1 MGASLNWPE
10 TMKTES
16 GEEFLIARGGP
27 FFELQRQ
34 IGLARENALNSG
46 RRALV
51 FVFLTAVVPVALAF
65 LTHGAV
71 TALSILKEPDFLA
84 RFVLFVA
91 ICFLMERSLETR
103 LKNFLERFDDSG
115 LLDEV
120 QRQKSASAVARALK
134 LRNLAT
140 ADAVCLALAI
150 VASIAS
156 LRIRL
161 ADGGGGWIMEEI
173 DGTHTLS
180 IAGWWITTVSSAI
193 FWFLVFRWLWRIL
206 IWAILLSWIS
216 RLDMRLVATH
226 PDRFGGLGF
235 IAAYP
240 NAFAPLIFAM
250 SSVPAAAAFKKLNDQ
265 TMDVATYGTLM
276 TAWLALVLAVFML
289 PLLSFSRPL
298 SHLKATTLK
307 EADILSTLF
316 QRASERKV
324 FNRNLSGPP
333 DEAIAAEVPDPSA
346 IRKAATSL
354 RTVPFSRNAVLP
366 LSVAALAPLLIA
378 GATQLPF
385 KDLLKTAKS
394 LLIL

>member
-1 MGASLNWPE
+1 MQ
-10 TMKTES
+10 TEN
-16 GEEFLIARGGP
+16 GEEFLIGRGAP

-34 IGLARENALNSG
+34 IGLVRAESLNSG
-46 RRALV
+46 RRAFL
-51 FVFLTAVVPVALAF
+51 FVFLTAVVPVLLAL
-65 LTHGAV
+65 LTGGTAG
-71 TALSILKEPDFLA
+71 ALSILREPSFLA

-91 ICFLMERSLETR
+91 ICFLMEGSLETR
-103 LKNFLERFDDSG
+103 LKNFLERFDLSG
-115 LLDEV
+115 LLDDA
-120 QRQKSASAVARALK
+120 QRKKGALAVARALS

-140 ADAVCLALAI
+140 ADVVCLALAI
-150 VASIAS
+150 IVSIAT

-161 ADGGGGWIMEEI
+161 AAGTGGWIMEEVS
-173 DGTHTLS
+173 GTHVLS
-180 IAGWWITTVSSAI
+180 TAGWWITTVSNTI

-206 IWAILLSWIS
+206 IWAILLTWIS

-235 IAAYP
+235 IATYP

-250 SSVPAAAAFKKLNDQ
+250 SSVPAAAAFRKLNDQ
-265 TMDVATYGTLM
+265 TMDVATFGTLM
-276 TAWLALVLAVFML
+276 TAWLVVVLAVFMM
-289 PLLSFSRPL
+289 PLLSFRRPL
-298 SHLKATTLK
+298 SRLKATTLK
-307 EADILSTLF
+307 EADILSTRF

-324 FNRNLSGPP
+324 FDRNLFGPP
-333 DEAIAAEVPDPSA
+333 DEAIDSEAPDPSA

-354 RTVPFSRNAVLP
+354 RTVPFSRQAVLP

-378 GATQLPF
+378 GATQLPL